1 MHKYK
6 RAETVYDNFD
16 VATFI
21 IELLTVIS
29 GNREC
34 EKKIVSNNVTYVND
48 FAIKMYLQRTWISNI
63 ANAVFADPPVSYCVT
78 ITNIIYILD
87 DRKMF
92 NFVKRK

>member
-1 MHKYK
+1 
-6 RAETVYDNFD
+6 
-16 VATFI
+16 
-21 IELLTVIS
+21 
-29 GNREC
+29 
-34 EKKIVSNNVTYVND
+34 
-48 FAIKMYLQRTWISNI
+48 MYLQHTWISNI